1 MAATVSLVQMLA
13 AGVANTDGTPVAS
26 GRCRF
31 YQPGTLTPVTVYAD
45 SAAATAITPPLI
57 LTAGGTGT
65 AYTQQPTRLIVKDST
80 DTNTLFDGNVNTTRA
95 ESEYVTSTSFNGGAE
110 TRLQTI
116 LDAASTS
123 FGGSAGLWKFKAFS
137 SAVEQNLVDV
147 INGISISVKSCGAV
161 GNGVADDTTA
171 IQAAVTE
178 VVALGGG
185 IVYFPPG
192 TYLTSLAITIGTS
205 GVDLLGSG
213 YQSSII
219 KATGAAQD
227 AIVFTSVGTSTSPL
241 NRVSRLGFSHSS
253 TTTGSAIK
261 FSNTISIDSINVT
274 TGLFRFGVN
283 AIGGSVVAI
292 TNSSIS
298 CNSNDASAVS
308 VNAAGTGPSFAI
320 AECVVTGGG
329 AGQAAVLISNGVR
342 NVIVGSVIGGGAAAN
357 SDGVKVVAGTVYIA
371 GSTLVSSL
379 TSGSAL
385 NVTGGTAITSGSR
398 LDGITHSVN
407 IGASGNAQIAPG
419 QTVTLDVLDS
429 RTGAPIAYSLGSNGA
444 VTPLPFQSDTVRII
458 ATAAITVTISPA
470 AAGAHG
476 QPLTIMC
483 LNNSGGAVTWTFDA
497 QYKTS
502 GAVAP
507 GTGNGI
513 SVTFK
518 YDAISTVYREVSR
531 SAAVAI

>member
-1 MAATVSLVQMLA
+1 MLA
-13 AGVANTDGTPVAS
+13 AGIANTDGTPVAS

-45 SAAATAITPPLI
+45 TAAATAITPPLI

-65 AYTQQPTRLIVKDST
+65 AYTQQPTRLIVKDPT

-95 ESEYVTSTSFNGGAE
+95 ESDYVTSTSFNGGAE

-171 IQAAVTE
+171 IQAAITE

-185 IVYFPPG
+185 VVYFPPG
-192 TYLTSLAITIGTS
+192 TYLTSLAITVGTT
-205 GVDLLGSG
+205 GVDLLGAG
-213 YQSSII
+213 YQASII
-219 KATGAAQD
+219 KATGGAQD
-227 AIVFTSVGTSTSPL
+227 AVTFTSVGSSTTPL
-241 NRVSRLGFSHSS
+241 NRISRLGFSHSS

-261 FSNTISIDSINVT
+261 FSNTISIDSVSVT
-274 TGLFRFGVN
+274 TGMFRFGISAN
-283 AIGGSVVAI
+283 GGSVVAI
-292 TNSSIS
+292 TGSTIF
-298 CNSNDASAVS
+298 CNTGDASAIS
-308 VNAAGTGPSFAI
+308 VNGTGSGPSLAMTG
-320 AECVVTGGG
+320 CTVGGGG
-329 AGQAAVLISNGVR
+329 AGQAAVQISNGTQ
-342 NVIVGSVIGGGAAAN
+342 NVIVGNVVRLGSAN
-357 SDGVKVVAGTVYIA
+357 SDGIKVTAGTAYIVGNA
-371 GSTLVSSL
+371 IASS
-379 TSGSAL
+379 SGGGSAL
-385 NVTGGTAITSGSR
+385 NITGGTAVTAGNR
-398 LDGITHSVN
+398 FDGVTHSVT
-407 IGASGNAQIAPG
+407 IGASGNALLAPG
-419 QTVTLDVLDS
+419 QTMTLDVLDS
-429 RTGAPIAYSLGSNGA
+429 RAGAPIAYSFGVNSS
-444 VTPLPFQSDTVRII
+444 VTPLPMQTDTVRII
-458 ATAAITVTISPA
+458 ATAAITVTIDA
-470 AAGAHG
+470 AASGIHG

-483 LNNSGGAVTWTFDA
+483 LNNSGGAVTWTFNA

-507 GTGNGI
+507 ATGNGI
-513 SVTFK
+513 SVTFR
-518 YDAISTVYREVSR
+518 YDAISTAYREVSR